1 MKLSPSLRR
10 LSVLIAILPCL
21 RVAPLQAA
29 APAAPVTISED
40 RKAAIE
46 ELIAIVNELDTL
58 LSGIKSKSDADTA
71 ATRIPGLQTRIM
83 QHNRA
88 VVGITPYTKPL
99 YNEVQAQYGAK
110 VQEAFRKLE
119 NTLSTLQRSQ
129 FYASN
134 DLKKALTYGMT
145 HPYFYNKRLDGTY
158 INPPTASSPSAY

>member
-1 MKLSPSLRR
+1 MKLLTSLRH

-21 RVAPLQAA
+21 RALTLHA
-29 APAAPVTISED
+29 APPAASATISED

-58 LSGIKSKSDADTA
+58 LSGVKSKSDADAA
-71 ATRIPGLQTRIM
+71 ATRIPALQTRIM

-88 VVGITPYTKPL
+88 VIGITPYTKAL
-99 YNEVQAQYGAK
+99 YNEVQAKYGAK

-119 NTLSTLQRSQ
+119 NTLSSLQRSR
-129 FYASN
+129 FYSSN
-134 DLKKALTYGMT
+134 DLKKALTYGMS
-145 HPYFYNKRLDGTY
+145 HPYFYNRRLDGTY